1 MDGLYKPMK
10 TIAPENEIKL
20 WATVL
25 SLAANH
31 EADKQRG
38 KGLSTDKNK
47 QERRQSDKAY
57 RVTPGSLNCLNNPLG
72 YKLLQ

>member
-10 TIAPENEIKL
+10 TVASENEIKL

-38 KGLSTDKNK
+38 KGVINR
-47 QERRQSDKAY
+47 QEQAGEKT
-57 RVTPGSLNCLNNPLG
+57 V
-72 YKLLQ
+72 